1 MENKTAFNFKEIQS
15 RPERLAPGH
24 RMCAGCGGG
33 CGKRCDGRCSEWPCE
48 RNGKRNGEWSCER
61 NGKRNG
67 EWPCER
73 NRKWSGDRC
82 SERKSEWSGDR
93 CSERNSEWSG
103 DRPEAD
109 LSMRILSGT
118 QDPEDLRIH
127 RERRPGKARFLSLQQ
142 HWHKNDRPSSG
153 RDPHS
158 RVLFRKHLYAGAVHD
173 DVTDGPGH
181 YFRYLRQRE
190 ACIYRKDPAG
200 MRKMPRGFRSRRK
213 T

>member
-1 MENKTAFNFKEIQS
+1 
-15 RPERLAPGH
+15 
-24 RMCAGCGGG
+24 MCAGCGGR
-33 CGKRCDGRCSEWPCE
+33 CGKCCGGRCSKWSGE
-48 RNGKRNGEWSCER
+48 RSSDRNSERNGEWSGER
-61 NGKRNG
+61 
-67 EWPCER
+67 
-73 NRKWSGDRC
+73 SSD
-82 SERKSEWSGDR
+82 
-93 CSERNSEWSG
+93 RNSEWSG
-103 DRPEAD
+103 ERNSERSSEWSGKRNSEWSGGRPEAN
-109 LSMRILSGT
+109 LPMRILSGT

-158 RVLFRKHLYAGAVHD
+158 RVLFRKYLHAGAVHD
-173 DVTDGPGH
+173 DVTDGLGH

-200 MRKMPRGFRSRRK
+200 MRKMPRGFRSRRE